1 MQGKTF
7 TVGKHTYTIYYSKGQ
22 VAGKDKNF
30 ETQVYGGG
38 GGGGSYQGT
47 GGSAPIS
54 ISSRT
59 VIHDKIYLKQ
69 ENGKEEVVELTNWD
83 VACREGHELMVMWLI
98 RSGNERGPYVAIKN
112 FTTNQF
118 DLKES
123 ALLKLAGQK
132 PSGLLFFFGGLKF
145 TGVFLAV
152 LFLLL
157 LIRMEW
163 ILLAIPYFTTVVA
176 LVGIGYSIFS
186 MMKANTEITNRVNQF
201 KAEIKSFVAG
211 FQ

>member
-1 MQGKTF
+1 MKGSTF
-7 TVGKHTYTIYYSKGQ
+7 TVGKHNYTIYYSKGQ

-54 ISSRT
+54 IGSRT

-69 ENGKEEVVELTNWD
+69 ENGKEEVVELTDWD

-98 RSGNERGPYVAIKN
+98 RSGNQRGPYVAIKN
-112 FTTNQF
+112 FTTDQF
-118 DLKES
+118 NVKES
-123 ALLKLAGQK
+123 AIIKLAGQK
-132 PSGLLFFFGGLKF
+132 SPGLLFLLGGLKF
-145 TGVFLAV
+145 VAVYLAII
-152 LFLLL
+152 FLLL
-157 LIRMEW
+157 LINMTW
-163 ILLAIPYFTTVVA
+163 ILSMPYFTMILILA
-176 LVGIGYSIFS
+176 GIVYGVYDMNKRSS
-186 MMKANTEITNRVNQF
+186 ETANRISQF
-201 KAEIKSFVAG
+201 KSEIKNFVAG